1 MLRFLG
7 ILMSFVFILSDFNI
21 SFAQVYRN
29 TEYQFRIEIPDY
41 LEYKTPKGPNVK
53 MSAAA
58 HGGTPNMN
66 VIVKAAPELAFT
78 NDDFLNYLLSENLAS
93 QSNTRQLIK
102 YGTIEIPNNKVLC
115 SIWRVKYTYPER
127 MFFLT
132 GYTFESNCNI
142 KS

>member
-66 VIVKAAPELAFT
+66 VIVKATPELAFT
-78 NDDFLNYLLSENLAS
+78 YDDFLNYVLS
-93 QSNTRQLIK
+93 
-102 YGTIEIPNNKVLC
+102 
-115 SIWRVKYTYPER
+115 
-127 MFFLT
+127 
-132 GYTFESNCNI
+132 
-142 KS
+142 